1 MTDYSPLL
9 SAIPRIIHGFGDK
22 SALLPLLLQ
31 PYQATLAEKKQ
42 VHGTRIV
49 DIDQPA
55 QYCGEADG
63 FFTRQPGILLAV
75 LTADCLPVIFS
86 RKDGSAVGAV
96 HAGWRGLLDG
106 ILEEMAQRINQ
117 EDSTENWVVSIGPAA
132 GVCCY
137 EVNEELVTHFKRLLP
152 YPAEIISPYHRH
164 LDLSAIAQNKLNGL
178 GFAAVD
184 QAGSCTICTPNSD
197 SRQPPRFKYTSYRRN
212 SHRRKQDPSH
222 PDIKGRNQYSG
233 IMITG

>member
-9 SAIPRIIHGFGDK
+9 SSIPGIIHGFGDK
-22 SALLPLLLQ
+22 NALLPLPLQ
-31 PYQATLAEKKQ
+31 PYRATLANKKQ

-49 DIDQPA
+49 DIDQPV

-63 FFTRQPGILLAV
+63 FFTRQPGILIAV

-117 EDSTENWVVSIGPAA
+117 EDSTENWVVSIGAAA
-132 GVCCY
+132 GACCY
-137 EVNEELVTHFKRLLP
+137 EVNEELVTHFKQLLP
-152 YPAEIISPYHRH
+152 YPAETISPTHRH
-164 LDLSAIAQNKLNGL
+164 LDLAAIAQHKLNGL

-184 QAGSCTICTPNSD
+184 QAGTCTICTPNSNPELP
-197 SRQPPRFKYTSYRRN
+197 QRFKYTSYRRN

-222 PDIKGRNQYSG
+222 PSIKGRNQHSG
-233 IMITG
+233 IVITG